1 MKLLKNVAK
10 LLTDSILGKCL
21 KKNELQKKTTIKHLF
36 HLPIP

>member
-21 KKNELQKKTTIKHLF
+21 KKMNYRREQR
-36 HLPIP
+36 